1 MDERLYRIGYFS
13 LIFVALLFMI
23 LNMIFDLFLLDF
35 SLLIFFWA
43 IKFLSGFGI
52 MLSIA
57 NAFLIILKKYKDKF
71 QKKDL
76 TVFNI
81 IQIVTPLI
89 IIIYAIYKVISS
101 YLEGAILSQT
111 GFWLIIDLLLYF
123 YGIISLLLNLY
134 LLPIIRD
141 QIEEAVELGK
151 LTWWKKGAKNVYRGI
166 KRKYFEL
173 RKEYASAQVQVQ
185 MTTKEI
191 LDLWRKKFALNFLL
205 IIGIGSIL
213 FTPITFICVVF
224 WLRIYIFF
232 RIRIKFYERISLLI
246 SLIFIGIITLILP
259 FLNLSIYSSI
269 ERYYWS
275 AEIFYLVGII
285 IASIIFLKK
294 LLELQGIT
302 INSQKIK
309 RREKQI
315 EVLKRDKAELE
326 RRLNE
331 ESKSD

>member
-1 MDERLYRIGYFS
+1 MDDNLYRIGYFS
-13 LIFVALLFMI
+13 MIILTLLLMI
-23 LNMIFDLFLLDF
+23 LNILFDLFLLDF

-76 TVFNI
+76 RIFNF
-81 IQIVTPLI
+81 IQILTPLI
-89 IIIYAIYKVISS
+89 IISYAIYKVISS
-101 YLEGAILSQT
+101 YLEGAIFTQT
-111 GFWLIIDLLLYF
+111 GFWLIFDLLIYF

-141 QIEEAVELGK
+141 QIEEAAELGK
-151 LTWWKKGAKNVYRGI
+151 LTWWKKSAKKVYRGI
-166 KRKYFEL
+166 KKKYFEL

-205 IIGIGSIL
+205 IIGMGSIL
-213 FTPITFICVVF
+213 FTPITFICVAF
-224 WLRIYIFF
+224 WLRIFIFF
-232 RIRIKFYERISLLI
+232 RSKIKFYERISLLI
-246 SLIFIGIITLILP
+246 SIIFIGVITLILP
-259 FLNLSIYSSI
+259 FLNLSIYSNI
-269 ERYYWS
+269 EQYYWS
-275 AEIFYLVGII
+275 AEIFYLVGIV
-285 IASIIFLKK
+285 IASIIFIKK

-315 EVLKRDKAELE
+315 EVLKKDKEELE
-326 RRLNE
+326 NKLNE
-331 ESKSD
+331 KKKLE

>member
-1 MDERLYRIGYFS
+1 MDDKLYRIGYFS
-13 LIFVALLFMI
+13 LIFIALLFMI
-23 LNMIFDLFLLDF
+23 LNIVFDLFLLDF

-43 IKFLSGFGI
+43 LKFLSGFGI

-57 NAFLIILKKYKDKF
+57 NGFLIILKKYKDRF

-76 TVFNI
+76 NIFNI
-81 IQIVTPLI
+81 VQILTPVI
-89 IIIYAIYKVISS
+89 IVIYAIYKVISS
-101 YLEGAILSQT
+101 YLEGAILTQT
-111 GFWLIIDLLLYF
+111 GFWLIIDLLIYF
-123 YGIISLLLNLY
+123 YGIISLLVNLY
-134 LLPIIRD
+134 ILPLIKD
-141 QIEEAVELGK
+141 QIEEAAEFGK
-151 LTWWKKGAKNVYRGI
+151 LAWWKKGAKKVYRGI
-166 KRKYFEL
+166 KKKYFEL

-213 FTPITFICVVF
+213 FTPVAFICIVF

-232 RIRIKFYERISLLI
+232 RNRIKFYERISLLI

-259 FLNLSIYSSI
+259 FLNLSIYSNI
-269 ERYYWS
+269 EKYYWS
-275 AEIFYLVGII
+275 AEIFYLTGVI

-302 INSQKIK
+302 LSSQKIK
-309 RREKQI
+309 RRDKQI
-315 EVLKRDKAELE
+315 EALKKEKEKLE
-326 RRLNE
+326 NRLNE
-331 ESKSD
+331 KRKLE